1 MNNLEISYSI
11 KYYQFLTFHMSMVMT
26 FPKIKIDLNIVKVG
40 YCFQNTGRWKIASR
54 GQIGSLVFAH
64 V

>member
-11 KYYQFLTFHMSMVMT
+11 KYYQLLTFHMSMVMT

>member
-11 KYYQFLTFHMSMVMT
+11 KYYQLLTFHMSMVMT
-26 FPKIKIDLNIVKVG
+26 FPKIKIDLKILNFG
-40 YCFQNTGRWKIASR
+40 YSFQNTGRLKIASR